1 MKMFAT
7 PWVRTQTGG
16 TTKAVPVM
24 PDAASR
30 IINNSKSPVIAVG
43 AAINDIADELL
54 DRVIKL
60 HEKGIPVAATA
71 HSVGF
76 FKEKGVTDV
85 YEIGIVELTNILTDP
100 EWEGVDG
107 NGLPDL
113 VIVIGINL
121 DLTNQ
126 TFQTLKNFTDI
137 PSLSIS
143 RYFMA
148 NANYSFPNID
158 DEIWLSYLDELVE
171 KVKEREQT
179 D

>member
-30 IINNSKSPVIAVG
+30 IINNAKRPVIAVG
-43 AAINDIADELL
+43 AAINDLGDELVE
-54 DRVIKL
+54 RVIKL
-60 HEKGIPVAATA
+60 HEKGIPIAATA
-71 HSVGF
+71 HSVKF
-76 FKEKGVTDV
+76 FERKGVRDV
-85 YEIGIVELTNILTDP
+85 YEVGIIELTNLLTDP
-100 EWEGVDG
+100 EWSGVDG
-107 NGLPDL
+107 SGPPDL

-158 DEIWLSYLDELVE
+158 DEIWLLYLDELVW
-171 KVKEREQT
+171 KVKERGQ
-179 D
+179 